1 MRRRGKEKRAVPH
14 RLRAKAAQASRPA
27 RHSIAMSKGRVRPQN
42 PGLLVVGLGA
52 SAGGLEAVRKLLAT
66 LPARTGMAFV
76 LIQHLDPTHKSML
89 VDLLSRDTA
98 MDVLQAADGM
108 SIRPDCLY
116 VIPPQADLS
125 VQSGV
130 LRLAQLTARRGVHLP
145 FDSFLR
151 SLADSYGENAVCVIL
166 SGAGADGSIGLRAV
180 SERGGLV
187 IAQDPGEA
195 AFDGMSRSAIATG
208 AVDLVLPTE
217 QIPRALI
224 RHRRHPHF
232 GGARRRVPAD
242 VHADNSLTVI
252 IELLRSRSSHD
263 FAGYRK
269 ATVVRRIQRRMDLAG
284 IEEVDDYIKMLR
296 RDGTELELLAKDL
309 LIHVTRFFRDPAAHE
324 ALAKTVIPE
333 MVLRHAPDQPIRI
346 WVPGCSTGEEA
357 YSIAMLF
364 TEELASVAQSSKLLI
379 FASDLSP
386 DVVARGRTGVFPEAI
401 KTDVSAERLA
411 RFFTR
416 EDQSY
421 RVCRELRDSIV
432 FTVQDLLTDPPFSC
446 LDFISCRNLLIYL
459 RPEEQEK
466 VLSLFHFAL
475 RKGGVLSLG
484 ASETVGKLTDRFEPI
499 PNTVQ
504 VYRRIAA
511 SERTDRTLAP
521 NIGVFARS
529 PGPRPDALEESK
541 RRSLGDFA
549 QRLLLETYAPAAVL
563 VSRKHQG
570 LYFFGPIDRYLRVA
584 VGEPNRLLPAML
596 RDGLAGK
603 FQAAASRAS
612 HDRAAVTV
620 RARVKRDAGQVL
632 VSISVRPVQY
642 GGEDLLLVSFV
653 DEPEHTNFVAVES
666 PAEISRAEQLE
677 QELQTARQELEAA
690 IQELNASNQELTALN
705 EEAVS
710 LNEESRAANEE
721 LETSREELQSLN
733 EELTTTNGQ
742 LRESLEQQRNSTADL
757 HNILNSSKIA
767 ILFLDGKLRI
777 RFFTPDAAPLF
788 GLIATDLGRPLADL
802 AVRFIG
808 VDLLADARNVFKHI
822 TPIQREIKSAAGLWY
837 LCSIAPYRTETDRF
851 DGVVINLADISDLKA
866 GEERLLSARAYTSA
880 VIDTI
885 REPMVIL
892 DGELRIEA
900 ASESFYG
907 LFGGNLAENTG
918 RPLLSLD
925 TYHLDTAVFRA
936 FLDRKRT
943 GSEGAVSC
951 EITIDRSPLDPRTLL
966 ATAELIRGAS
976 AATDRILVSFNDV
989 TDLKRAAQDLATK
1002 QSAEVANLGKS
1013 RFLAAAS
1020 HDLRQPL
1027 QALSL
1032 LQGALRQRVRDKQ
1045 SLALIAKAD
1054 HTLGAMSATLNAL
1067 LDINQLEAG
1076 VVRPKLSDVALSEV
1090 LGTFK
1095 SEFAELTTRKGLR
1108 WRVVSCGLTVRSDR
1122 HLLEEVIRNL
1132 LSNALRYTDAGT
1144 ILLGCR
1150 RDGRDVRIEVWDTG
1164 IGIAADQLP
1173 HIFQEYRRATDQV
1186 IPGSLGL
1193 GLAIVQQ
1200 LAEVLGHPVRVRS
1213 QIGKGSVFSIEV
1225 PVVPGP
1231 PGVRIFGSEKRRD
1244 SDNVRRAGTIL
1255 LLEDDELVSEAF
1267 KLFLERDGHR
1277 VFIVATGEAAL
1288 KLVTKLA
1295 LRPDLVI
1302 SDYNLAGTMTGVRAA
1317 TSLRKVLGA
1326 QVPVVILTGDVRV
1339 GVLRD
1344 IAKYGYVSRQKP
1356 LAAEDLLEEVQRL
1369 LEAYPSLP
1377 GTVTNDTPGVTPRVK
1392 VRKSGS
1398 RYGK

>member
-1 MRRRGKEKRAVPH
+1 MPRRDKEKRAGPH

-27 RHSIAMSKGRVRPQN
+27 RHSIASSKGRIRPQN
-42 PGLLVVGLGA
+42 RRLLVVGLGA

-66 LPARTGMAFV
+66 LPPRTGMAFV
-76 LIQHLDPTHKSML
+76 LIQHLDPPTHKSML

-116 VIPPQADLS
+116 VIPPRADLS
-125 VQSGV
+125 VHSGV
-130 LRLAQLTARRGVHLP
+130 LRLSQLTARRGAHLP
-145 FDSFLR
+145 FDSFLC

-166 SGAGADGSIGLRAV
+166 SGAGADGCVGLRAV

-195 AFDGMSRSAIATG
+195 TFDGMSRSAVATG

-217 QIPRALI
+217 KIPRALI
-224 RHRRHPHF
+224 RHRRYPHLA
-232 GGARRRVPAD
+232 GARKRVPQD
-242 VHADNSLTVI
+242 VQADNSLTVI

-284 IEEVDDYIKMLR
+284 IEEVDDYIKTLR

-309 LIHVTRFFRDPAAHE
+309 LIHVTRFFRDPAADE
-324 ALAKTVIPE
+324 ALAKAVIPE

-357 YSIAMLF
+357 YSIAILF

-379 FASDLSP
+379 FASDLSS
-386 DVVARGRTGVFPEAI
+386 DVVARGRAGVFPEAI

-421 RVCRELRDSIV
+421 RVRRELRDSIV

-511 SERTDRTLAP
+511 SERTGRTLAP

-529 PGPRPDALEESK
+529 PGPRPDAS
-541 RRSLGDFA
+541 
-549 QRLLLETYAPAAVL
+549 
-563 VSRKHQG
+563 
-570 LYFFGPIDRYLRVA
+570 
-584 VGEPNRLLPAML
+584 
-596 RDGLAGK
+596 
-603 FQAAASRAS
+603 ASRVS
-612 HDRAAVTV
+612 HDRATVTV
-620 RARVKRDAGQVL
+620 RTRVKRDAV
-632 VSISVRPVQY
+632 
-642 GGEDLLLVSFV
+642 
-653 DEPEHTNFVAVES
+653 
-666 PAEISRAEQLE
+666 AEISRAEQLD

-690 IQELNASNQELTALN
+690 IQELSAANQELTALN

-767 ILFLDGKLRI
+767 ILFLDGRLRV

-788 GLIATDLGRPLADL
+788 SLIATDLGRPLADL
-802 AVRFIG
+802 AIRFIG
-808 VDLLADARNVFKHI
+808 VDLLADARSVHRNV
-822 TPIQREIKSAAGLWY
+822 TPILREIKSESGLWY
-837 LCSIAPYRTETDRF
+837 LCSISPYRTESDRF
-851 DGVVINLADISDLKA
+851 DGVVIHLADISELKA

-907 LFGGNLAENTG
+907 LFGRNLAENTG

-925 TYHLDTAVFRA
+925 TYHLDTPVFRA
-936 FLDRKRT
+936 FLDRKRAA
-943 GSEGAVSC
+943 GEGALSC

-976 AATDRILVSFNDV
+976 AAIDRILVSFNDV

-1054 HTLGAMSATLNAL
+1054 HTLSAMSATLNAL

-1076 VVRPKLSDVALSEV
+1076 VVRPKLSDVPMSEV
-1090 LGTFK
+1090 LGIFK
-1095 SEFAELTTRKGLR
+1095 SEFDELTTRKGLR

-1150 RDGRDVRIEVWDTG
+1150 RHGRDVRIEVWDTG

-1186 IPGSLGL
+1186 LPGSLGL

-1213 QIGKGSVFSIEV
+1213 AIGKGSVFSIEV
-1225 PVVPGP
+1225 PAVPEAS
-1231 PGVRIFGSEKRRD
+1231 GVRIFGSEKQRD
-1244 SDNVRRAGTIL
+1244 GDGIRRAGTIL

-1317 TSLRKVLGA
+1317 TSLRKVLGS
-1326 QVPVVILTGDVRV
+1326 QVPVIILTGDVRV

-1344 IAKYGYVSRQKP
+1344 IAKHGYVSRQKP

-1369 LEAYPSLP
+1369 LGAFQSLP
-1377 GTVTNDTPGVTPRVK
+1377 GTVTNDASAVTPGV
-1392 VRKSGS
+1392 
-1398 RYGK
+1398 